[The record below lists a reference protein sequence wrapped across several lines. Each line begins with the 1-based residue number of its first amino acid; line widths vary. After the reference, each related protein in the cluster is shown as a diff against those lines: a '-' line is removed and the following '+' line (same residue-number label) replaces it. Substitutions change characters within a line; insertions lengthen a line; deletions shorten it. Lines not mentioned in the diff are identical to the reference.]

1 MYFISFHFC
10 GNFYVTPDAIS
21 ATSSVIVAIADFNG
35 KSSKWYAA
43 HKTNFKGSKIETI
56 TSEF

>member
-21 ATSSVIVAIADFNG
+21 ATSSVTVAIADFNA
-35 KSSKWYAA
+35 KSNKWYAG
-43 HKTNFKGSKIETI
+43 HTENFGGSKIEAM
-56 TSEF
+56 TSQF